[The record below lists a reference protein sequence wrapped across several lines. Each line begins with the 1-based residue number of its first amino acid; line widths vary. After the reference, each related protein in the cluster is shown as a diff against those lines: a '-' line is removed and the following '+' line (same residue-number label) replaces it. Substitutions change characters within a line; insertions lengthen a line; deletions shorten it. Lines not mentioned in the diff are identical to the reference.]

1 MAEARCQPIDV
12 TASACFMLRA
22 KSLIA
27 QLPSSPAGRAGW
39 PWTEETD
46 PAVYESRA
54 EWPRVSI
61 VTPSFNQAPFLE
73 ETIRSVLLQNY
84 PNLQYIVIDGGSTD
98 GSLEI
103 IKKYAPW
110 IDYWV
115 SEKDRGQSHA
125 INKGLKRCDGHWF
138 NWINSDDCLLP
149 GALAAVGSARSDAVM
164 VSGGEMAGADLA
176 ESVPLGRTKFGLTL
190 EEGLVDRY
198 ICQQG
203 VFFRTEA
210 VKEVGGVREDL
221 HYVMDYELIWS
232 LALREGRVEEIPET
246 LAFFRKHPTAKTMTD
261 HGAVLAEEARLL
273 KGLLQSIDGNQ
284 ELLARIPGEADTH
297 SRFSAEKLDR
307 GRFEQL
313 LARRFWWNYVIEKAW
328 RQRRFSTFR
337 DELRKI
343 RAAYPHAHGRRGLML
358 SILGRSPEKLLAVL
372 SRFRA
377 TA

>member
-1 MAEARCQPIDV
+1 MNERRRL
-12 TASACFMLRA
+12 MGEL
-22 KSLIA
+22 
-27 QLPSSPAGRAGW
+27 PAGPAGKTGW

-46 PAVYESRA
+46 PAVYAGRA
-54 EWPRVSI
+54 NWPRIGI

-84 PNLQYIVIDGGSTD
+84 PNLQYLVIDGGSTD
-98 GSLEI
+98 GSVEI

-125 INKGLKRCDGHWF
+125 INKGLERCDGDWF

-149 GALAAVGSARSDAVM
+149 GALAAVGSARCDAVM
-164 VSGGEMAGADLA
+164 VSGAEVTGLNLA
-176 ESVPLGRTKFGLTL
+176 ESVPLGRTKFGPTR

-210 VKEVGGVREDL
+210 VKNLGGVREDL

-232 LALREGRVEEIPET
+232 LALRSGPVKEIPET
-246 LAFFRKHPTAKTMTD
+246 LAFFRKHPAAKTMAD

-273 KGLLQSIDGNQ
+273 KGLLVRMDGNR
-284 ELLARIPGEADTH
+284 ELLARIPGEADAA
-297 SRFSAEKLDR
+297 SRFETRNLDR
-307 GRFEQL
+307 PSLQHA
-313 LARRFWWNYVIEKAW
+313 LASRFWWNDIIEVAW
-328 RQRRFSTFR
+328 RDRDFARFTRETRRFLQIFPEAGGTR
-337 DELRKI
+337 TRRLRKFACWPPSLLTLVSLA
-343 RAAYPHAHGRRGLML
+343 RAKPALVAHH
-358 SILGRSPEKLLAVL
+358 P
-372 SRFRA
+372 
-377 TA
+377 